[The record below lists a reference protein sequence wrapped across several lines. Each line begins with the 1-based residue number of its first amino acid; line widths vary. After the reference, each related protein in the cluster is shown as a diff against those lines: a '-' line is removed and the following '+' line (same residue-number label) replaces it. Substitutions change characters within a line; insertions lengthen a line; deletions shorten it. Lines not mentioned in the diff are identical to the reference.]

1 MTIAGT
7 VQGVGF
13 RPFVFGLAEELGLA
27 GSVANTGAHVICIV
41 EGPQHAC
48 EEFVQRVQSD
58 APELAELHGITVEA
72 LDPVGDS
79 GFVISTS
86 VPVDHERSSAVPPD
100 IATCQR
106 CRAEAQDPSNR
117 RYRFPFICCTNCGP
131 RYTVVQDLP
140 YDRANTS
147 LSEFSLCDACR
158 AEYVDPRDRRFHAQ
172 ATSCAEC
179 GPQLTGATIAEGVE
193 ALTNGGIVAVKGLGG
208 YQLMCR
214 ADRNESVQLLR
225 ERKHRETKPFALL
238 VDSVAMAEQLVELDE
253 VSRAAL
259 QSAAAPIVLARARA
273 SSVAP
278 AVAPAT
284 RLLGLMLPATHL
296 HAMLVADVGVPLVC
310 TSGNRS
316 NEPIIIDDDVA
327 ATAFEGIADLVIS
340 HDRRIE
346 RRADDSVG
354 HVVAGEF
361 QLMRRARGYAPRPVT
376 LADGGPTVL
385 GVGAELKNT
394 TCLAVGD
401 RASLSAHLGDLEN
414 PKTLSAFEETISN
427 QIAFAEA
434 DVALIV
440 HDLHPEYLSTK
451 FAKAQDI
458 APTLGVQHHHAH
470 LVSCLVENGHEGPA
484 IGVIFDGFGWGD
496 DGTAWGGEFLIGDA
510 SGYQRVAHLEPV
522 ALPGGANAIRE
533 PWRMAVAHSLKAFGN
548 VPEQV
553 RNILDEDRIDAVARI
568 CTNPETLPTSS
579 MGRLFDAVAAL
590 CGLAKT
596 VTYEGEAAIA
606 LEGLA
611 ASCTK
616 TEEGYR
622 WFGDNASEMIKT
634 VLAELGKG
642 VDRSL
647 VAYRFHEAVAD
658 YVASKCQQLRD
669 ETGLNTVALSGGVFQ
684 NKLLVE
690 LLLPMLDEIGF
701 DVLRQ
706 SEVPPNDGGISLGQV
721 AIGRA
726 HLALS
731 LIHI

>member
-1 MTIAGT
+1 M
-7 VQGVGF
+7 
-13 RPFVFGLAEELGLA
+13 
-27 GSVANTGAHVICIV
+27 
-41 EGPQHAC
+41 
-48 EEFVQRVQSD
+48 
-58 APELAELHGITVEA
+58 
-72 LDPVGDS
+72 
-79 GFVISTS
+79 
-86 VPVDHERSSAVPPD
+86 
-100 IATCQR
+100 
-106 CRAEAQDPSNR
+106 
-117 RYRFPFICCTNCGP
+117 
-131 RYTVVQDLP
+131 
-140 YDRANTS
+140 
-147 LSEFSLCDACR
+147 
-158 AEYVDPRDRRFHAQ
+158 
-172 ATSCAEC
+172 
-179 GPQLTGATIAEGVE
+179 
-193 ALTNGGIVAVKGLGG
+193 
-208 YQLMCR
+208 
-214 ADRNESVQLLR
+214 
-225 ERKHRETKPFALL
+225 
-238 VDSVAMAEQLVELDE
+238 
-253 VSRAAL
+253 
-259 QSAAAPIVLARARA
+259 
-273 SSVAP
+273 
-278 AVAPAT
+278 
-284 RLLGLMLPATHL
+284 
-296 HAMLVADVGVPLVC
+296 
-310 TSGNRS
+310 
-316 NEPIIIDDDVA
+316 
-327 ATAFEGIADLVIS
+327 
-340 HDRRIE
+340 
-346 RRADDSVG
+346 
-354 HVVAGEF
+354 
-361 QLMRRARGYAPRPVT
+361 
-376 LADGGPTVL
+376 L

-440 HDLHPEYLSTK
+440 HDLHPEYLSAK
-451 FAKAQDI
+451 FAKGQDI

-533 PWRMAVAHSLKAFGN
+533 PWRMAVAHCLKAFGN

-726 HLALS
+726 HLA
-731 LIHI
+731 

>member
-13 RPFVFGLAEELGLA
+13 RPFAFGLAEELCLK
-27 GSVANTGAHVICIV
+27 GSVANAGAHVVCVI
-41 EGPQHAC
+41 EGAHDAC
-48 EEFVQRVQSD
+48 DEFVKRVQSGAPALAEIHSIAVEAS
-58 APELAELHGITVEA
+58 APE
-72 LDPVGDS
+72 GDTE
-79 GFVISTS
+79 FVISTS
-86 VPVDHERSSAVPPD
+86 QPVDHERSSAVPPD
-100 IATCQR
+100 IATCAE
-106 CRAEAQDPSNR
+106 CTAEAIEPTNR
-117 RYRFPFICCTNCGP
+117 RYRFPFICCTECGP
-131 RYTVVQDLP
+131 RYTVVHDLP

-147 LSEFSLCDACR
+147 LADFPLCGACR

-172 ATSCAEC
+172 ATSCADC

-193 ALTNGGIVAVKGLGG
+193 ALTSGGIVAVKGLGG
-208 YQLMCR
+208 YQLLCR

-225 ERKHRETKPFALL
+225 DRKHRETKPFALL
-238 VDSVAMAEQLVELDE
+238 VDSVAMADQLVELDE

-259 QSAAAPIVLARARA
+259 QSPAAPIVLARARP
-273 SSVAP
+273 SNVAP

-327 ATAFEGIADLVIS
+327 ANAFEGIADLLIS

-510 SGYQRVAHLEPV
+510 SGYQRVAHLNPV

-533 PWRMAVAHSLKAFGN
+533 PWRMAVAHCLKAFGN

-726 HLALS
+726 HLA
-731 LIHI
+731 